1 MFKCDVLHS
10 IIIVHKY
17 SYNNK
22 SNYYLF
28 LKIIFINL

>member
-1 MFKCDVLHS
+1 MFTCNVLHS

-28 LKIIFINL
+28 KIFIKL